1 MEKKGLVENLKYKYY
16 LLCDIDKIDMP
27 KYLSEEELK
36 EWRKE
41 LEKEK
46 QELER
51 KSYLKQ
57 VQKIGN
63 KIRNLKRK
71 YYLLCNPDEI
81 DMPKFL
87 SEEEQKEW
95 LEQLKEEKTKQE
107 SKKGAKPIQKI
118 GSKIEKIKYTYR
130 LIMGPAAIKMPKGL
144 SVEAQEKWIRKLYH
158 KKLKLHE
165 KFGAE
170 KFQKVVLTFDKWKFK
185 LLNKKAIRKG
195 YLKFAD
201 KRIQYQTDE
210 ALCKDLTD
218 EQREELLDIEKR
230 SKTLVRVELNEKRSI
245 NYHIGVNRRKE
256 QFPSALEMNKKI
268 HKDCLKRNGQ
278 LLGACIGLGIL
289 GIPILPQIV
298 GGYQIIAAF
307 KNVQCINIQ
316 EYNLARMKSAE
327 KLIAKANRNEIQQLR
342 EKNQELISDISKA
355 KTRGQNID
363 TLNRI
368 VEGMTSK
375 ESLEQMRAL
384 ILQQKQALGE
394 INKKENNNSSA
405 SKQDTFKEQADQII
419 NNATSIRALQSMK
432 SAVLQTAEGQMPNTT
447 LVGNIKK

>member
-1 MEKKGLVENLKYKYY
+1 MKKKGLVENLKYKYY

-46 QELER
+46 QELEK

-63 KIRNLKRK
+63 KIRNLKYK

-130 LIMGPAAIKMPKGL
+130 LIMKPAAIKMPKGL
-144 SVEAQEKWIRKLYH
+144 SIEEQEEWVRNQYNKKAKIH
-158 KKLKLHE
+158 KKI
-165 KFGAE
+165 GAE
-170 KFQKVVLTFDKWKFK
+170 KFQKIVLSFDKVKFK
-185 LLNKKAIRKG
+185 VLNRKLIKKLYIK
-195 YLKFAD
+195 LSD
-201 KRIQYQTDE
+201 KIIQYNTDKY
-210 ALCKDLTD
+210 LCKGKPITE
-218 EQREELLDIEKR
+218 EQLDYEWR
-230 SKTLVRVELNEKRSI
+230 SKTLVRVELNERKSL

-256 QFPSALEMNKKI
+256 QFPLALEMNKKI
-268 HKDCLKRNGQ
+268 HKGCLKKNGQ
-278 LLGACIGLGIL
+278 ILGTCIGLGIL

-298 GGYQIIAAF
+298 GGYQVLAAF
-307 KNVQCINIQ
+307 KNMQCINIQ
-316 EYNLARMKSAE
+316 EYNLARMKTAE
-327 KLIAKANRNEIQQLR
+327 KLIARANIGEINQLR
-342 EKNQELISDISKA
+342 TENQELISDISKA
-355 KTRGQNID
+355 KARGKNVD

-368 VEGMTSK
+368 VESITNK

-384 ILQQKQALGE
+384 ILQQKQALE
-394 INKKENNNSSA
+394 ETNKKENNNSLA
-405 SKQDTFKEQADQII
+405 TKQDTFNSQANQII
-419 NNATSIRALQSMK
+419 NNATSISALQSMRN
-432 SAVLQTAEGQMPNTT
+432 AVLQTTEGQMPNSISI
-447 LVGNIKK
+447 GNIKK

>member
-1 MEKKGLVENLKYKYY
+1 MNISIKILAIVVSPKSISLTSLKN
-16 LLCDIDKIDMP
+16 I
-27 KYLSEEELK
+27 LSP
-36 EWRKE
+36 
-41 LEKEK
+41 
-46 QELER
+46 Q
-51 KSYLKQ
+51 
-57 VQKIGN
+57 
-63 KIRNLKRK
+63 IR
-71 YYLLCNPDEI
+71 
-81 DMPKFL
+81 
-87 SEEEQKEW
+87 
-95 LEQLKEEKTKQE
+95 
-107 SKKGAKPIQKI
+107 
-118 GSKIEKIKYTYR
+118 
-130 LIMGPAAIKMPKGL
+130 
-144 SVEAQEKWIRKLYH
+144 LYH

-201 KRIQYQTDE
+201 KRIQYQIDE

-307 KNVQCINIQ
+307 KNMQCINIQ

-394 INKKENNNSSA
+394 INKKEYFFLCKYISGKFGTGKGPEFSGDPKYA
-405 SKQDTFKEQADQII
+405 HRGKYIPEII
-419 NNATSIRALQSMK
+419 KREDVEKITLLPYTIRDK
-432 SAVLQTAEGQMPNTT
+432 FIED
-447 LVGNIKK
+447 IKRGRF